1 MKPKVINVLK
11 IVTSEEMQS
20 LDRRTIEE
28 LGIPGMVLMENAGR
42 AVYER
47 IIRRIDTDKSV
58 IVLAGRGNNG
68 GDGFVVARHLF
79 NNGYKVK
86 IFLMA
91 KKEDL
96 KGDALLNCLIAEK
109 IGLSIREILS
119 DSDLPLLTSEL
130 YMGDLLIDG
139 LLGTGIKGGARG
151 LIAEVIKIV
160 NASGKT
166 VIAIDTPSGLD
177 CTTGHVEGPC
187 IKATETVTFCLPKRG
202 MFIFPGGL
210 YVGNLVVADI
220 SIPKD
225 FWENNENLYTHLI
238 TSEMIRENLPVRELD
253 AHKGNCGR
261 VLILAGSPGFTG
273 AAALAGESSIRTG
286 AGLVTV
292 AVPES
297 LNDIMEVKLTE
308 VMTRPLPETP
318 DKTISM
324 KAFDIISR
332 INADSMAI
340 GPGLSVEK
348 ETGELVRKLISTST
362 VPLVIDADGLN
373 LLSEDISVLEK
384 RTCPVILTPHP
395 GEMARLTGL
404 TLKEIKADP
413 VRVAGDFARKWN
425 VYIILKF
432 ARSVIA
438 TPDGHIY
445 FNPTGNPGMATGGSG
460 DVLTGIVSSFLARQ
474 TPLYACLCGTFLHG
488 LCGSLACKDIG
499 EEALIA
505 GDLIDYIPEAFR
517 YIKSGCNP
525 VEWIVYM

>member
-1 MKPKVINVLK
+1 VVNLLK

-20 LDRRTIEE
+20 LDKRTIEE

-47 IIRRIDTDKSV
+47 IIRRIDRNNCV
-58 IVLAGRGNNG
+58 IILAGRGNNG

-96 KGDALLNCLIAEK
+96 KCDALLNCLVAEK
-109 IGLSIREILS
+109 IGLSIKEILS
-119 DSDLPLLTSEL
+119 DHDVRLLSSEL
-130 YMGDLLIDG
+130 DRGDLLVDG

-160 NASGKT
+160 NNTGKT

-187 IKATETVTFCLPKRG
+187 IKAAETVTFCLPKRG

-220 SIPKD
+220 SIPGD
-225 FWENNENLYTHLI
+225 FWEKDENLYTHLI

-253 AHKGNCGR
+253 SHKGNCGR
-261 VLILAGSPGFTG
+261 VLVMAGSPGLTG
-273 AAALAGESSIRTG
+273 AAALAGESSLRTG

-297 LNDIMEVKLTE
+297 LNHIMEIKLTE
-308 VMTRPLPETP
+308 VMTKPLPETP
-318 DKTISM
+318 GKTISM
-324 KAFDIISR
+324 KAFDIISG

-340 GPGLSVEK
+340 GPGLSAEK
-348 ETGELVRKLISTST
+348 ETGELVRKLISTSNI
-362 VPLVIDADGLN
+362 PLVIDADGLN
-373 LLSEDISVLEK
+373 LLSEDISVLSK
-384 RTCPVILTPHP
+384 HACPIILTPHP

-413 VRVAGDFARKWN
+413 VIVAREFSMKWN

-432 ARSVIA
+432 ARSIIA

-460 DVLTGIVSSFLARQ
+460 DVLTGIVSSFLARL

-488 LCGSLACKDIG
+488 LCGSLASKDIG
-499 EEALIA
+499 EESLIA
-505 GDLIDYIPEAFR
+505 GDLIDYIPDAFS
-517 YIKSGCNP
+517 KLKLENNP
-525 VEWIVYM
+525 VDWIVYK